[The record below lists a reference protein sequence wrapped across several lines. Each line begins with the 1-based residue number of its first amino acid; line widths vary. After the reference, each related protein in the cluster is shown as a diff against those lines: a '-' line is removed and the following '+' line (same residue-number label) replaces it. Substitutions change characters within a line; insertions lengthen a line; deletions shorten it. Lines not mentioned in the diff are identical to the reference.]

1 MKTLT
6 QLMVAGALAGALA
19 GTAVADEGPVPRGIA
34 HLDHVV
40 VIMMENHGFAQ
51 IIGNPYAPY
60 TNQLAQRANL
70 ATNYYAVAHPSLTN
84 YLEIVAGSNFGILD
98 DNSPDWHNSN
108 CQPNIATGVPNLEST
123 STPICPIWGSGKDA
137 PTPVLDFSNE
147 TSDPSMNPKL
157 AVVEVDGTVSFPS
170 ISVLGM
176 SIADQLT
183 LAHGTW
189 KSYQED
195 LPSTGADRVNSAD
208 GFFSNLNEPSTAGL
222 PNGDLV
228 GLYAV
233 KHNPFAY
240 FASMES
246 PEGLANMVGFDGPGG
261 LFDDLREGNLP
272 NLAFIAPNQCHDQHG
287 RGNAGSACDYDA
299 NDNGTQQGLNPA
311 LLLAGDAELKRL
323 VEAITQSRGWQD
335 GNNAIAIVWD
345 EDDYSIYPTNNR
357 VPLIVVSNQEH
368 AQGLQSSQFYTHF
381 SLLKTLEAGFGLP
394 CLNNAC
400 DANVNVISD
409 LFVSNGRDRY

>member
-1 MKTLT
+1 
-6 QLMVAGALAGALA
+6 
-19 GTAVADEGPVPRGIA
+19 
-34 HLDHVV
+34 
-40 VIMMENHGFAQ
+40 
-51 IIGNPYAPY
+51 
-60 TNQLAQRANL
+60 
-70 ATNYYAVAHPSLTN
+70 
-84 YLEIVAGSNFGILD
+84 
-98 DNSPDWHNSN
+98 
-108 CQPNIATGVPNLEST
+108 
-123 STPICPIWGSGKDA
+123 
-137 PTPVLDFSNE
+137 
-147 TSDPSMNPKL
+147 
-157 AVVEVDGTVSFPS
+157 
-170 ISVLGM
+170 M

-183 LAHGTW
+183 FAHGTW

-195 LPSTGADRVNSAD
+195 LPSTGADGVNSAD

-240 FASMES
+240 FVSIES
-246 PEGLANMVGFDGPGG
+246 PQGLANIVGFDGPGG
-261 LFDDLREGNLP
+261 LFDDLRQGNLP
-272 NLAFIAPNQCHDQHG
+272 NLAFIAPNQCDDQHG
-287 RGNAGSACDYDA
+287 RSNAGSSCDFDA

-311 LLLAGDAELKRL
+311 LILAGDAELKLL
-323 VEAITQSRGWQD
+323 VETITNSPGWQD
-335 GNNAIAIVWD
+335 GNNAIAIIWD

-357 VPLIVVSNQEH
+357 VPLIVVSNQKH

-409 LFVSNGRDRY
+409 LFVSNGHGRY